1 MRRSTREVMPGF
13 GLTLGVTIFCLSAIV
28 VAPAAAL
35 AGKAMAMPWG
45 RFAEAVLDPRTLAAF
60 RLTVL
65 ASLAAATVNMA
76 FGFVVAWTFT
86 RYSFPGKRIWDAMV
100 DLPFA
105 LPTAVSGISLATV
118 YSKTGWIGRWLDQV
132 GVSAAYTPLGVVIAL
147 VFVGLPFV
155 VRTLQ
160 PAIEDLDPAS
170 EEAAETLGAGRRQTF
185 LRVLLPTLAP
195 PWLVGFSLAFAR
207 ALGEYGSVIFIAGNM
222 PMRTEIAAL
231 VVAVKLEEFDYEG
244 ATAVGAAMLAVSLA
258 LMLLIH
264 LLERWARHRLEGA

>member
-13 GLTLGVTIFCLSAIV
+13 GLTLGVTISCLSAIV

-118 YSKTGWIGRWLDQV
+118 YSKTGWIGQMAHDRFRQAP
-132 GVSAAYTPLGVVIAL
+132 VSPGDD
-147 VFVGLPFV
+147 VFVSIRDARVFH
-155 VRTLQ
+155 
-160 PAIEDLDPAS
+160 EDY
-170 EEAAETLGAGRRQTF
+170 T
-185 LRVLLPTLAP
+185 
-195 PWLVGFSLAFAR
+195 
-207 ALGEYGSVIFIAGNM
+207 I
-222 PMRTEIAAL
+222 
-231 VVAVKLEEFDYEG
+231 
-244 ATAVGAAMLAVSLA
+244 
-258 LMLLIH
+258 
-264 LLERWARHRLEGA
+264 